1 MANKK
6 ESNAKNTKNE
16 EPASDYESDIGDYES
31 EFEYGFDEEYGGQEE
46 RNDGESDS
54 EYFDEDAE
62 SADEEIVLSED
73 ETEFVTT
80 EKKKAGSKK
89 PAAKSPN
96 NDSEPMKSSPKSK
109 PSSKKSKQ
117 EESDDEIRP
126 KSAVESE
133 LESKLES
140 EFNKMRAD
148 STPPTMVFDN
158 IDTNSDAYKQK
169 IREKKVINDTWTKGK
184 LVQLAGA
191 FYDQFTSGVIPHVL
205 MPSRTKRNLEYSDS
219 SEVWVYGDIESE
231 RSAKTVKGAHQLLK
245 TVYVSD
251 FVVSEHLKNNRGSTL
266 RELYY
271 ISEGWGPAKFGA
283 QTESDRLIE
292 DLEIITGAQREFFH
306 IRPEEDGAT
315 MYGPI
320 QIREETKRGSRDIH
334 CQQDIGEGGYQIPFN
349 VENIEFIRH
358 DASMVIA
365 VETGGMYARLIEN
378 GFDEKYNAILVHLK
392 GQPARSTRRIIRRM
406 NMELGLPVAVFTDGD
421 PWSYRIFSSIA
432 YGAIKSAHL
441 SEFMATPDAKFLGVQ
456 PSDIVEYELATDK
469 LTEQDI
475 AALRSELTD
484 PRFESKYWKEQ
495 INLQLEINKK
505 AEQQAFAGKG
515 LDFVTETYLP
525 DRLRDMGIL

>member
-1 MANKK
+1 
-6 ESNAKNTKNE
+6 
-16 EPASDYESDIGDYES
+16 
-31 EFEYGFDEEYGGQEE
+31 
-46 RNDGESDS
+46 
-54 EYFDEDAE
+54 
-62 SADEEIVLSED
+62 
-73 ETEFVTT
+73 
-80 EKKKAGSKK
+80 
-89 PAAKSPN
+89 
-96 NDSEPMKSSPKSK
+96 
-109 PSSKKSKQ
+109 
-117 EESDDEIRP
+117 
-126 KSAVESE
+126 
-133 LESKLES
+133 
-140 EFNKMRAD
+140 MRAD
-148 STPPTMVFDN
+148 SVPPSVLNFETEL
-158 IDTNSDAYKQK
+158 DTNSEEYKQK
-169 IREKKVINDTWTKGK
+169 ILEKKAANDAWTKGK
-184 LVQLAGA
+184 LVRLAGA
-191 FYDQFTSGVIPHVL
+191 FYDQFKSGIIPHVL
-205 MPSRTKRNLEYSDS
+205 MPSRTKRNLEYSDE
-219 SEVWVYGDIESE
+219 SEVWVYGDLESE

-283 QTESDRLIE
+283 QQESDRLIE

-306 IRPEEDGAT
+306 VRPEEDGAT

-320 QIREETKRGSRDIH
+320 TIREETKRGSRQIH

-349 VENIEFIRH
+349 VENIEFIKN
-358 DASMVIA
+358 DASMIIA

-378 GFDEKYNAILVHLK
+378 GFDERHNAILVHLK

-406 NMELGLPVAVFTDGD
+406 NTELGIPVAVFTDGD

-441 SEFMATPDAKFLGVQ
+441 SEYMATPDAKFLGVQ

-475 AALRSELTD
+475 AALRSELSD

-495 INLQLEINKK
+495 INLQLEIGKK

-525 DRLRDMGIL
+525 NRLKDMGIL